1 MKRYIMYSELK
12 PEKVQEYVELHAN
25 PWPEILDII
34 RESNIRNYSISING
48 NRLLTYYEYVGT
60 DFEADNKKMDDDPYM
75 QKWRSISS
83 PCFKGHEEGKYYED
97 FTEIFYT
104 D

>member
-1 MKRYIMYSELK
+1 MYSELK
-12 PEKVQEYVELHAN
+12 PEKVEEYVKLHAE
-25 PWPEILDII
+25 PWPEVLDII

-48 NRLLTYYEYVGT
+48 NRLLTYYEYVGD
-60 DFEADNKKMDDDPYM
+60 DFEADNKKMDNDPYM

-83 PCFKGHEEGKYYED
+83 PCFKGHEEGRYYEG

>member
-12 PEKVQEYVELHAN
+12 SEKVEEYVELHSN
-25 PWPEILDII
+25 PWPEVLDII
-34 RESNIRNYSISING
+34 KKSNIRNYSISING
-48 NRLLTYYEYVGT
+48 NRLLTYYEYIGN
-60 DFEADNKKMDDDPYM
+60 DFEADNRKMDEDPYM
-75 QKWRSISS
+75 IKWRSISA
-83 PCFKGHEEGKYYED
+83 PCFKGHEEGRYYED